1 MTLLWFLPQSNLV
14 RYCSS
19 QRYIYNVRMGRGWRF
34 WLDSEP
40 CPWSS
45 PQQHISSRSFSLL
58 LAVVLLPKHAFVF
71 HVQRLYCT
79 SLLFTVHE
87 LFSPFLLVKFLFAFR
102 VIQRRSYQSSRE
114 QSAFYHLFWL
124 PCWDRSSIYVSF
136 PYIFLRLIWLTHSL
150 YWLSSLFCPLVSLFI
165 FFIAVSLPQGTH

>member
-124 PCWDRSSIYVSF
+124 PEIDHQYMCRFHIFSFVLFGLDVS
-136 PYIFLRLIWLTHSL
+136 LLLTHSIG
-150 YWLSSLFCPLVSLFI
+150 C
-165 FFIAVSLPQGTH
+165 LPYFVL